1 LSRLL
6 RELGTGRQDGNHGM
20 RRWFQDEYF
29 DLYLWQD
36 ASGAS
41 IGFQLCYDRTGK
53 EGAVTWDEQRGF
65 GHDHVDDGE
74 QGRLV
79 GMTPILRRDGA
90 APYFRIYNRF
100 LAASTECPREVR
112 DFVVARLREYRVAL
126 YCTPRK
132 PRRPRKPAG

>member
-6 RELGTGRQDGNHGM
+6 RELGTGRLDGSHGV
-20 RRWFQDEYF
+20 RRWFQDDDF
-29 DLYLWQD
+29 DLYFWLD
-36 ASGAS
+36 AAGAAHA
-41 IGFQLCYDRTGK
+41 FQLCYDRNGN
-53 EGAVTWDEQRGF
+53 EGAITWERSTGF
-65 GHDHVDDGE
+65 GHDRVDSGE
-74 QGRLV
+74 QSPKRA
-79 GMTPILRRDGA
+79 MTPILRTATA

-126 YCTPRK
+126 YGTPRK